1 MNNINEISL
10 YNLRKRVNTPL
21 AILITQANL
30 AVFGN
35 LALADDEV
43 EFDESFLRID
53 NVDIERFSQ
62 ADFIQPGEYMSSLY
76 INERYVIN
84 TKVAVSTD
92 EKNTSVVC
100 VTKAMLDYVHFEEA
114 TLPES
119 FLSERSQP
127 GDCVDLETYLPGSSI
142 GYDLSESRLNISVP
156 QIYLARE
163 ARGATDPKYWDAGV
177 NAAYSSYNITGF
189 NSSSSGHQSINAYL
203 SNGVNVGSWY
213 LRHNGTVNWS
223 SSNGTSTNTVSAYL
237 QRAIPEIKGKA
248 IIGKANSAGQLF
260 DSLPIVGAQ
269 LINDPLMLPES
280 QRGYAPQIRGVA
292 RTNARV
298 TVAQNDQIIYETT
311 VSPGEFLIDDLYPMG
326 FGGYLDIVIH
336 EADGTEQN
344 LSVPYDSLTQ
354 LLRVGSHRYSLVVG
368 QYQNDALLSS
378 PALLEATYEKGLTNS
393 ITAYSGVRGNQ
404 DYFAVQGGAGIGTV
418 LGAVSIGMTQSKTH
432 LQKGHEDQTG
442 QSFEVKYSK
451 NLVSTGSNFS
461 LGAYRFS
468 TEGYLDYATAMAVR
482 DDIERGQGVDDL
494 LTSKNR
500 FNLTASQQLYDSWG
514 QVYFSGT
521 LENYW
526 NEDDY
531 KNQFQ
536 LGYSNNVN
544 SLSWGANISRNEDA
558 QGQIQTSYALNL
570 SLPIGQSYGRT
581 PLNVRA
587 NYYSDGEG
595 GGSQQVGVTQSV
607 GERNQ
612 ASYGIAATR
621 DNANGDV
628 ALDANARYVGS
639 AATVSA
645 NVSKGDDYNSQG
657 FGLSGTI
664 LGHSGGVTLSPSSGT
679 TLGLIEAKGAEG
691 AIVSGHQGA
700 VIDSNGYAVVANLN
714 PYSENNVSISLENAS
729 IDVEMEQTSQ
739 RVVPYENAIV
749 LLKFNSK
756 LGIPLVINTKFD
768 GDNLPFGA
776 EVTDADG
783 TVVGNVGQGSQIY
796 ARVSTYQGQ
805 LFVSWG
811 RDDTNQCVVQY
822 EINSNKSNGLKI
834 LQAKCQRVVA

>member
-1 MNNINEISL
+1 MNNINELSL
-10 YNLRKRVNTPL
+10 YNLRKKANPPL
-21 AILITQANL
+21 AILITQVNL

-35 LALADDEV
+35 FALADDEI

-53 NVDIERFSQ
+53 NVDIARFSQ
-62 ADFIQPGEYMSSLY
+62 EDFIQPGEYISSLY

-84 TKVAVSTD
+84 TKVVVSTG

-100 VTKAMLDYVHFEEA
+100 VTKAMLDYIHFEES

-119 FLSERSQP
+119 FISERSQS
-127 GDCVDLETYLPGSSI
+127 GNCVDLETFLPRSSI
-142 GYDLSESRLNISVP
+142 SYDLSESRLNISVP

-163 ARGATDPKYWDAGV
+163 ARGATDPKHWDAGIDAV
-177 NAAYSSYNITGF
+177 YSSYNITGF
-189 NSSSSGHQSINAYL
+189 NSSSSGHQSVNAYL
-203 SNGVNVGSWY
+203 SNGMNIGSWY
-213 LRHNGTVNWS
+213 LRHNGTANW
-223 SSNGTSTNTVSAYL
+223 SSNGTTYNTVSAYL
-237 QRAIPEIKGKA
+237 QKAIPEIKGKA

-269 LINDPLMLPES
+269 LMNEPLMLPES

-298 TVAQNDQIIYETT
+298 TVAQNNQVFYETT

-326 FGGYLDIVIH
+326 FGGYLDVVIH

-344 LSVPYDSLTQ
+344 LSIPYDSLTQ

-368 QYQNDALLSS
+368 QYQNDSLLSS
-378 PALLEATYEKGLTNS
+378 PALLEATYEKGLTNF

-404 DYFAVQGGAGIGTV
+404 DYFALQGGAGIGTV
-418 LGAVSIGMTQSKTH
+418 FGAFSIGVTQSKTL
-432 LQKGHEDQTG
+432 LQQGYDDLSG

-468 TEGYLDYATAMAVR
+468 TDGYLDYATAMAAR
-482 DDIERGQGVDDL
+482 DDIERGHGIDDL

-500 FNLTASQQLYDSWG
+500 FNLTASQQIYDSWG

-544 SLSWGANISRNEDA
+544 TLSWGANVSRNEDA
-558 QGQIQTSYALNL
+558 QGQVQTSYALNM

-581 PLNVRA
+581 PLNIRA

-595 GGSQQVGVTQSV
+595 GGSQQLGVTQSV

-612 ASYGIAATR
+612 ASYGVAVTR
-621 DNANGDV
+621 ENVNAEV

-645 NVSKGDDYNSQG
+645 NVSKGDDYSSQG

-664 LGHSGGVTLSPSSGT
+664 LSHSGGVTLSPSSGT
-679 TLGLIEAKGAEG
+679 TLGLIEANGAEG

-729 IDVEMEQTSQ
+729 IDVEMDQTSQ

-756 LGIPLVINTKFD
+756 LGIPLVINTKFQ
-768 GDNLPFGA
+768 GESLPFGA
-776 EVTDADG
+776 EVSDANG
-783 TVVGNVGQGSQIY
+783 VVVGNVGQGSQIY
-796 ARVSTYQGQ
+796 ARVSAYQGD

-811 RDDTNQCVVQY
+811 RGEANQCVVQY
-822 EINSNKSNGLKI
+822 KVNNNKSNGLKI